1 MSAIQVVE
9 GSRHPAVL
17 DAPGGELCV
26 PGAPPGPIKLSLII
40 PTFNEARNLPE
51 LVSRLTSVLDGC
63 LPGRYEMIV
72 VDDDSP
78 DQTWALALRLADAH
92 PALRIIRRRGERG
105 LSTAVIR
112 GWQAARGEVLAVIDA
127 DLQHPPEV
135 VERLWAEMVK
145 GADLVAASR
154 RAEGGG
160 MDDWSVL
167 RQALSRGAQL
177 LGLCVLPRVVGR
189 VSDPMSGYFMVRRS
203 AIERTALS
211 PLGYKIL
218 IEVIARGRIGRI
230 AEVGYVFRERVAGE
244 SKVTAKLYVE
254 YLRHLL
260 RLRLS
265 FLPAR
270 FPKFALVGL
279 SGVAVDMLVLW
290 LLKGRAGWPLTVS
303 KLIGAELAIVNNF
316 LWNDLWT
323 FGDLA
328 ALQGDGL
335 ARLRRFA
342 KFNAICAAGLAL
354 SVGLLD
360 MQVGVFKM
368 NPYLANA
375 AAIGV
380 TTGWNFW
387 MNKIFSWS
395 VPASLALPAA
405 PQRRAAGA

>member
-9 GSRHPAVL
+9 GSRHAAVL
-17 DAPGGELCV
+17 EPPMGDLCV
-26 PGAPPGPIKLSLII
+26 RRAPAGPIKLSLVI
-40 PTFNEARNLPE
+40 PTFNEARNLGE
-51 LVSRLTSVLDGC
+51 LVRRLTTVLDAC

-78 DQTWALALRLADAH
+78 DQTWALALRLADSH
-92 PALRIIRRRGERG
+92 PTLRVIRRRGEKG

-112 GWQAARGEVLAVIDA
+112 GWQAARGEVLGVIDA

-135 VERLWAEMVK
+135 VGRLWAEIAK
-145 GADLVAASR
+145 GADLAAASR

-160 MDDWSVL
+160 MDDWSIV
-167 RQALSRGAQL
+167 RRALSRGAQL
-177 LGLCVLPRVVGR
+177 LGLCVLPGVVGR

-203 AIERTALS
+203 AIEGAPLS

-218 IEVIARGRIGRI
+218 IEVIARGRIHRI
-230 AEVGYVFRERVAGE
+230 AEVGYVFRERTAGE
-244 SKVTAKLYVE
+244 SKVTARLYVE
-254 YLRHLL
+254 YLRHLI
-260 RLRLS
+260 RLRLAL
-265 FLPAR
+265 LPAR
-270 FPKFALVGL
+270 FPKFAAVGL
-279 SGVAVDMLVLW
+279 SGVAVDMFVLW
-290 LLKGRAGWPLTVS
+290 LLNGRGGWPLTAA
-303 KLIGAELAIVNNF
+303 KLVGAEMAMVNNF

-328 ALQGDGL
+328 ALQGHGL
-335 ARLRRFA
+335 ARLRRFG

-375 AAIGV
+375 IAIAV

-387 MNKIFSWS
+387 MNKIFNWS
-395 VPASLALPAA
+395 APALLALPAA

>member
-1 MSAIQVVE
+1 
-9 GSRHPAVL
+9 
-17 DAPGGELCV
+17 
-26 PGAPPGPIKLSLII
+26 
-40 PTFNEARNLPE
+40 
-51 LVSRLTSVLDGC
+51 
-63 LPGRYEMIV
+63 
-72 VDDDSP
+72 
-78 DQTWALALRLADAH
+78 
-92 PALRIIRRRGERG
+92 
-105 LSTAVIR
+105 
-112 GWQAARGEVLAVIDA
+112 
-127 DLQHPPEV
+127 
-135 VERLWAEMVK
+135 
-145 GADLVAASR
+145 
-154 RAEGGG
+154 
-160 MDDWSVL
+160 
-167 RQALSRGAQL
+167 
-177 LGLCVLPRVVGR
+177 
-189 VSDPMSGYFMVRRS
+189 
-203 AIERTALS
+203 
-211 PLGYKIL
+211 
-218 IEVIARGRIGRI
+218 VIARGRIGRI

-279 SGVAVDMLVLW
+279 SGVAVDMLLLW

-328 ALQGDGL
+328 ALHGDGL
-335 ARLRRFA
+335 ARLRRFG

-354 SVGLLD
+354 SVGLLE
-360 MQVGVFKM
+360 MQVGIFKI

-375 AAIGV
+375 VAIGV

>member
-17 DAPGGELCV
+17 DAPGGEFCV
-26 PGAPPGPIKLSLII
+26 PRAPPGPIQLSLVI
-40 PTFNEARNLPE
+40 PTYNEARNLPE
-51 LVSRLTSVLDGC
+51 LLSRLTSVLDAC

-78 DQTWALALRLADAH
+78 DQTWALALRLADLH
-92 PALRIIRRRGERG
+92 PALRVIRRRGEKG
-105 LSTAVIR
+105 LSTAVVR

-135 VERLWAEMVK
+135 VERLWAEIAK
-145 GADLVAASR
+145 GADLAAASR

-160 MDDWSVL
+160 VNDWSVI
-167 RQALSRGAQL
+167 RRALSRGAQL
-177 LGLCVLPRVVGR
+177 LGLCMLPGVVGR

-203 AIERTALS
+203 AIEGTALN

-218 IEVIARGRIGRI
+218 IEVIARGRIRRI
-230 AEVGYVFRERVAGE
+230 AEVGYVFRERAAGE
-244 SKVTAKLYVE
+244 SKVTARLYLE

-260 RLRLS
+260 RLRLAL
-265 FLPAR
+265 LPPR
-270 FPKFALVGL
+270 FPKFAAVGL
-279 SGVAVDMLVLW
+279 SGMAVDMLVLW
-290 LLKGRAGWPLTVS
+290 LLKGRARWPLTTS
-303 KLIGAELAIVNNF
+303 KLVGAEMAIVNNF
-316 LWNDLWT
+316 LWNDLWS

-335 ARLRRFA
+335 LRLRRFG

-360 MQVGVFKM
+360 IVALRHQVR
-368 NPYLANA
+368 P
-375 AAIGV
+375 
-380 TTGWNFW
+380 
-387 MNKIFSWS
+387 
-395 VPASLALPAA
+395 
-405 PQRRAAGA
+405 